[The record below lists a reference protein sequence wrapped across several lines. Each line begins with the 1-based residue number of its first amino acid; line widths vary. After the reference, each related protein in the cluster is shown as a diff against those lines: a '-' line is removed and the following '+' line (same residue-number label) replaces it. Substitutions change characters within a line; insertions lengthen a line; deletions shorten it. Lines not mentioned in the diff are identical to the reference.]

1 MTIRNFLEMM
11 DIEYVEDRMFFVC
24 KGNWA
29 NEDASA
35 LVERDMTIHEIL
47 AKYGD
52 EKIARW
58 TIENEMFDGELVEV
72 GFIIK

>member
-1 MTIRNFLEMM
+1 MTIKNFLEMM
-11 DIEYVEDRMFFVC
+11 DVEYAENRMFFVC

-29 NEDASA
+29 NEDVFA

-52 EKIARW
+52 EKIAKW
-58 TIENEMFDGELVEV
+58 TIENEMCDGELVEF
-72 GFIIK
+72 GFIIE